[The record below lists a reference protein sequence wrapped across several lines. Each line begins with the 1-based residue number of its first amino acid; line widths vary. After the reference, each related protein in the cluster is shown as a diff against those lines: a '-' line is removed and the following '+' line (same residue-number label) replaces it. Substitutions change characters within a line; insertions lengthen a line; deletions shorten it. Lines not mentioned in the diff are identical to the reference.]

1 MTIRIVISLLKIP
14 YVHRIYLQM
23 YGSCQPYLIALIK
36 NYVGQHTRDG
46 KTYAALSSASFFILE
61 NLRFTSQP
69 NLAILK
75 TFV

>member
-1 MTIRIVISLLKIP
+1 
-14 YVHRIYLQM
+14 M